1 MAEHAGRGREQGAA
15 SEERRSYDSPVRR
28 ERARETRDRIVA
40 SGCALARGFPTWDWR
55 GLTAAAVAD
64 HAGVNKTTVY
74 RHFPTERDL
83 HDAIMRR
90 LEDEAGISLDTLDL
104 TNFRETVERSLADL
118 ASFAARAEGQ
128 EPGTP
133 TLDADR
139 RRRDAL
145 LRVVRPV
152 TADWSDDRRQMV
164 AAVLDVVWGTPSHR
178 RLTEVWG
185 LDADQATSAILW
197 AVDALLRAAAE
208 TAGPPPHP
216 SRGPSRGPSRE

>member
-1 MAEHAGRGREQGAA
+1 MAEQAGPGPGRDTDSG
-15 SEERRSYDSPVRR
+15 RRRPYDSPVRR

-40 SGCALARGFPTWDWR
+40 SGCALARAFPTWDWA
-55 GLTAAAVAD
+55 GLTAAAVAE

-74 RHFPTERDL
+74 RHFGTERDL

-90 LEDEAGISLDTLDL
+90 LEDEAGISIDALEL
-104 TNFRETVERSLADL
+104 TNFRETVTRSLTNL

-128 EPGTP
+128 EPGAP

-145 LRVVRPV
+145 LRVVLPV
-152 TADWSDDRRQMV
+152 TAQWSEDQRHMV
-164 AAVLDVVWGTPSHR
+164 AAVLDVLWGTPSHR

-185 LDADQATSAILW
+185 FDAEQATGAILW
-197 AVDALLRAAAE
+197 ALDTMLQAAE
-208 TAGPPPHP
+208 AGSPPPRP
-216 SRGPSRGPSRE
+216 SPA